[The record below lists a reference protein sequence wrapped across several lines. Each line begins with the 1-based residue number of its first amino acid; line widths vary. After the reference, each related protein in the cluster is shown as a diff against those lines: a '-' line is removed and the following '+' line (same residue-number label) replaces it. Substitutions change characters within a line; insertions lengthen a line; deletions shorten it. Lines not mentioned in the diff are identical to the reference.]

1 MNTRNSNRSVKD
13 AAFDR
18 RGSLEETS
26 SSRTLLYAVTLF
38 LTLAAVWAHFAVLDE
53 ITSGLGKVIPS
64 SQVQTIQ
71 NLEGGILSELS
82 VREGDVVKKDQTLL
96 RIDDTK
102 FVSSYKEGRARYL
115 ALLAA
120 NARLQA
126 QTTGSRPVFSKE
138 IRDEAP
144 ESVKIESALF
154 DSQMKSLDAALD
166 SVKRSYKLA
175 KEELDRTMPLVQK
188 GAVSEVE
195 ILRLQRQ
202 VNELQGQIED
212 KRNKFRADAQSQLNN
227 NQLDIAGLEQTNI
240 SSADR
245 VSRTIVRSPVHGVI
259 KKINVITIGGIIQP
273 GMDIMEIVPIEEN
286 LLIEAKVRPADIAFL
301 RPGQDATVKITAYDF
316 SIYGGIRGKLEHISA
331 DTIIDEKQGESYFLI
346 RVRTDANF
354 VKSGDKQL
362 PIIPGMTASVEIL
375 TGQKSVLSYL
385 LKPFLKAKEKAL
397 RER

>member
-1 MNTRNSNRSVKD
+1 MNTRKLQRSVKD

-18 RGSLEETS
+18 RGSLAETS
-26 SSRTLLYAVTLF
+26 TSRILLYVVTIF
-38 LTLAAVWAHFAVLDE
+38 LALAAIWAHFAVLDE

-82 VREGDVVKKDQTLL
+82 VHEGDVVKKDQMLL

-102 FVSSYKEGRARYL
+102 FASSYKEGRARYL

-126 QTTGSRPVFSKE
+126 QTTGSQPVFSQE
-138 IRDEAP
+138 LHDEAA
-144 ESVKIESALF
+144 ESVKIESSLF
-154 DSQMKSLDAALD
+154 DSQMKSLDAAMD
-166 SVKRSYKLA
+166 SVRRSYKLA
-175 KEELDRTMPLVQK
+175 KEELDRTKPLVKK

-202 VNELQGQIED
+202 VNDLLGQVED

-259 KKINVITIGGIIQP
+259 KKIHVVTIGGIIQP

-331 DTIIDEKQGESYFLI
+331 DTIIDDKQGESYFLI
-346 RVRTDANF
+346 RVRTDSNF
-354 VKSGDKQL
+354 IQSGDKQL

-375 TGQKSVLSYL
+375 TGKKSVLSYL